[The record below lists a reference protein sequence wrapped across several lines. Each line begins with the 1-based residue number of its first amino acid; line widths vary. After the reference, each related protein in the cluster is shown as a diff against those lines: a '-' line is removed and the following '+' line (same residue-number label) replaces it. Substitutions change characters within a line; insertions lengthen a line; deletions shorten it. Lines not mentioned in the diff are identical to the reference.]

1 MKNLLFVLAALL
13 GGCSGN
19 RTFVPSNPLDV
30 ELGDPYVL
38 LASDGRYYMY
48 GTGGV
53 RDGFG
58 CYVSDDLTR
67 WEYAGAVYRGNTPE
81 SWAVANFWAPEVYE
95 RDGITC
101 LVANNAMIQGDIEL
115 VPDCRMDDGLLNVI
129 VAETEGAAQLLK
141 PLAFGLVDRTGKAIG
156 RPHLES
162 FAGREITVASS
173 GPVPLEIDG
182 EVVSEGVSSYAAR
195 VLPGAV
201 RIVVDALS
209 PYGSAEDGS
218 SRFGGS
224 DVIAYPQ

>member
-67 WEYAGAVYRGNTPE
+67 WDYVGAVYRGNTPE

-95 RDGITC
+95 RDGRYYMFFSADWRENPTGALENFRIG
-101 LVANNAMIQGDIEL
+101 VAASDSPTGPFVEISDRPLFDPGYPVIDANVFFG
-115 VPDCRMDDGLLNVI
+115 DDGGCYL
-129 VAETEGAAQLLK
+129 
-141 PLAFGLVDRTGKAIG
+141 
-156 RPHLES
+156 
-162 FAGREITVASS
+162 
-173 GPVPLEIDG
+173 
-182 EVVSEGVSSYAAR
+182 Y
-195 VLPGAV
+195 
-201 RIVVDALS
+201 
-209 PYGSAEDGS
+209 Y
-218 SRFGGS
+218 SR
-224 DVIAYPQ
+224 